1 MGFFIALHFPLDM
14 QLENIST
21 IIVIVVIGIECV
33 EQLKKLEEEFN
44 LSSNRGLKLSN
55 SRPLHNERF
64 PIS

>member
-33 EQLKKLEEEFN
+33 EQTQEIGG
-44 LSSNRGLKLSN
+44 R
-55 SRPLHNERF
+55 
-64 PIS
+64 I